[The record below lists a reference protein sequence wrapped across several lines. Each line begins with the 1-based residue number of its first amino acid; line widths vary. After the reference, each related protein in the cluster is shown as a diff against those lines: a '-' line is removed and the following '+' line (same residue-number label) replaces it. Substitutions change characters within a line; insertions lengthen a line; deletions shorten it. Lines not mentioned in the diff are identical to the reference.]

1 MNHLINYI
9 VYPQY
14 GNPSSYK
21 GAIRYMANDSG
32 SVMSIIMSGVFKIGA
47 SWGCHASRGSIWVI
61 AITQDFSETSQTLP
75 AALTQKSTPA
85 LWLASCTMSAFMPLA
100 ADTDDRNRPTI
111 VNQASTEE
119 AISYDIYQKLNLF
132 KTRAG
137 DFYQTYASSISS
149 VTNLFLTLLT

>member
-1 MNHLINYI
+1 MSNLIKYI

-14 GNPSSYK
+14 GNSSSYK
-21 GAIRYMANDSG
+21 GAIRYMANDFG
-32 SVMSIIMSGVFKIGA
+32 TLMTIMMSGIFKIGA

-61 AITQDFSETSQTLP
+61 AITQNFSETTKTLP

-85 LWLASCTMSAFMPLA
+85 LWLASCTMTAFKPLA

-119 AISYDIYQKLNLF
+119 PISYDIYQKLNLF

-137 DFYQTYASSISS
+137 DFYQTYESSISS
-149 VTNLFLTLLT
+149 VTNLFLTLMT